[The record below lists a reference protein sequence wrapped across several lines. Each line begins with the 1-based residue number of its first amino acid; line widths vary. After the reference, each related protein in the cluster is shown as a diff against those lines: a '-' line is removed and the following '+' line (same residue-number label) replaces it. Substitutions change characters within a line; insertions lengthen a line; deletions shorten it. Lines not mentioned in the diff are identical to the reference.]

1 MIAFGKGC
9 DMRETITRACSGL
22 SRLLQRRPTLEIH
35 VPMSPTPSFLYQLR
49 SLTHSL
55 RRFGGAYR
63 DAPVIGIAG
72 ADRVDHGLAERMPWL
87 AANGIELRWVSEA
100 EFAALGLRAAVAA
113 RYKQDFRSDVVLFL
127 DADTLIRRPLD
138 DLVDAAY
145 EHQAFCGVIAH
156 ATPLIHGRLEDA
168 DWARL
173 FAICGLPAPRLDFE
187 HTGWGYM
194 FNEERHRFC
203 PAYFNAGVVA
213 APAALVT
220 AIAPVYY
227 DHLTRLLAGMAS
239 AFDAQIAIATSIC
252 QVGAPVR
259 ALPFRFNM
267 ANNPLLEALHYKE
280 VEHAVI
286 LHLLAEQHFRRV
298 ETFASL
304 ASLEAFLARTDLR
317 VVSRMAQ
324 EIIRAIFPDL
334 AAEERRATAA

>member
-1 MIAFGKGC
+1 MIQ
-9 DMRETITRACSGL
+9 TITGACSRL

-35 VPMSPTPSFLYQLR
+35 VPMSPTSSFLYQLR
-49 SLTHSL
+49 CLTHSL

-63 DAPVIGIAG
+63 DAPVIASVG
-72 ADRVDHGLAERMPWL
+72 AARVDEGLAERMPWL
-87 AANGIELRWVSEA
+87 AANGIELRWVPEA
-100 EFAALGLRAAVAA
+100 EFAALGLRAQVAG
-113 RYKQDFRSDVVLFL
+113 RFKQDFRSDMVLLL
-127 DADTLIRRPLD
+127 DADTLIRGPLD
-138 DLVDAAY
+138 DLVGAAY
-145 EHQAFCGVIAH
+145 QHQALCGVIA
-156 ATPLIHGRLEDA
+156 AISPLASGRLKDA

-194 FNEERHRFC
+194 LNHDPYRFC
-203 PAYFNAGVVA
+203 PAYFNAGVIV
-213 APAALVT
+213 APAALLT
-220 AIAPVYY
+220 AIAPVYC
-227 DHLTRLLAGMAS
+227 DHLTRLLADMAS
-239 AFDAQIAIATSIC
+239 DFDAQIAIATSIC

-280 VEHAVI
+280 IDHAVI

-324 EIIRAIFPDL
+324 EVIQAIFPDL
-334 AAEERRATAA
+334 AAEESRAIAA